1 MKTKVKTLPYEQ
13 VLALPRPKPKAPR
26 RPSWLLGA
34 AIRLISAGEL
44 RSVGFSATYRDM
56 EKNWSQGTGA
66 DSDESLLLFGPADCQ

>member
-13 VLALPRPKPKAPR
+13 VLALPRPRPQAPR

-56 EKNWSQGTGA
+56 E
-66 DSDESLLLFGPADCQ
+66 